1 MGTFVLVSDFTN
13 GSLHI
18 APLSFSNQYDQF
30 VAVPGVNTTKPKAV
44 GYDPIQQKIY
54 WVAEDSSAN
63 VIISR
68 ISLDGTQQEMLI
80 GPKG

>member
-1 MGTFVLVSDFTN
+1 MGTFVLVSDITA

-18 APLSFSNQYDQF
+18 APLTSLNQYDEF
-30 VAVPGVNTTKPKAV
+30 VAVPGVNTTDPRAV

-54 WVAEDSSAN
+54 WVAGRNS
-63 VIISR
+63 ISR